1 MKQFQI
7 IKRLGEGAFGNVFKV
22 KRNAD
27 GLEYAVKQVQ
37 KLSDR

>member
-27 GLEYAVKQVQ
+27 GLEYAVKQVTDQ
-37 KLSDR
+37 